1 MQIPVNGNFFLSPL
15 YLNNDINDLFT
26 IEEIK
31 LDNNQANIRNFSVKT
46 DIDKNKFEFSEL
58 YELHIHYF
66 TRIKYNANYFS
77 IKLEQRIVFYN
88 FWIILPVVAIFLV
101 VGLVVILI
109 VCCFRSCSNTIS
121 DFANSGQ
128 EQPNNQNNINLFQN
142 HGNLTIR
149 RVLGVNESIVDIE
162 AIILRRKLLLIAK
175 NKEILKFLFKND
187 LKEFTY
193 DIKQNEYSSSSCT
206 ICLDKFTKDSLIIK
220 LRCKHIFD
228 KKCLHNLVIQN
239 ILEPK
244 CPNCKLSIIDDKTIE
259 EFNISNTNNI
269 QNNSEVYNLNS
280 EMGGV
285 EVVDS
290 ENVNDG
296 VNDISFRNADFNY
309 VRSNYF
315 D

>member
-1 MQIPVNGNFFLSPL
+1 M
-15 YLNNDINDLFT
+15 
-26 IEEIK
+26 
-31 LDNNQANIRNFSVKT
+31 
-46 DIDKNKFEFSEL
+46 
-58 YELHIHYF
+58 
-66 TRIKYNANYFS
+66 
-77 IKLEQRIVFYN
+77 
-88 FWIILPVVAIFLV
+88 
-101 VGLVVILI
+101 
-109 VCCFRSCSNTIS
+109 
-121 DFANSGQ
+121 
-128 EQPNNQNNINLFQN
+128 
-142 HGNLTIR
+142 
-149 RVLGVNESIVDIE
+149 
-162 AIILRRKLLLIAK
+162 
-175 NKEILKFLFKND
+175 
-187 LKEFTY
+187 
-193 DIKQNEYSSSSCT
+193 
-206 ICLDKFTKDSLIIK
+206 
-220 LRCKHIFD
+220 
-228 KKCLHNLVIQN
+228 VIQN